1 MSLRDTVWITFSFLT
16 EEARLGYSIA
26 VTVPISMCPGA
37 SENSFL
43 FKQLLPLEQL
53 EQKVKILF
61 WRMERRQI
69 LVLNIL
75 NVNASVSLITWCPF
89 KITMWRQIRNEMP
102 ETLPF
107 LLSHG
112 HMPLKSCSAS
122 EMNCFPSFHKP
133 HLCLQN
139 QFLPL
144 EQTTSN
150 TSLTDDEE
158 DSLKMY
164 DVSSSSVFQDKS
176 FYFTSIIV
184 LLLSETFSL

>member
-26 VTVPISMCPGA
+26 VSVPISMCPGA

-112 HMPLKSCSAS
+112 HMKWTVFLLFINPTCV
-122 EMNCFPSFHKP
+122 FRISFCRWSRRQATQAWLMTKKTH
-133 HLCLQN
+133 
-139 QFLPL
+139 
-144 EQTTSN
+144 
-150 TSLTDDEE
+150 
-158 DSLKMY
+158 
-164 DVSSSSVFQDKS
+164 
-176 FYFTSIIV
+176 
-184 LLLSETFSL
+184 